1 MNKMENTA
9 MNKPNSELYDEVFRL
24 IANNSEAESLP
35 PKLYFVPTP
44 IGNIGDISLRALS
57 ILNGVDEIYCEDTRN
72 SIKLMNMFHINSKTE
87 SCHQHNEMQRAEEIC
102 RKVAAGIPIAY
113 ISDAGSP
120 GISDPGARIVK
131 YFIEQ
136 NVPFEV
142 LPGANAVLPAWLTS
156 GLPTDKLY
164 FCGFLPRNG
173 TERTAAIEQIRK
185 VQATSVIYESPFRV
199 GSTLT
204 ELYNKLG
211 DRPAALIRELTKY
224 YEETVRGNLST
235 LSERFKLNPPKGEC
249 IIVVGRSE
257 AIDEGNEKAFK
268 LIKMLIDIGCTAADS
283 ARIAATTFEKP
294 RNTMYKYAVEYSKC
308 MDLADSEEAPSQDM
322 MD

>member
-1 MNKMENTA
+1 MEKNTA
-9 MNKPNSELYDEVFRL
+9 MNKPNSELYDEVFRH
-24 IANNSEAESLP
+24 IADNSEAETLP

-44 IGNIGDISLRALS
+44 IGNIGDIGLRALT
-57 ILNGVDEIYCEDTRN
+57 ILNGVSEIYCEDTRN
-72 SIKLMNMFHINSKTE
+72 SLKLLNMFHISAKTDC
-87 SCHQHNEMQRAEEIC
+87 CHQHNEMQRAEEMC

-120 GISDPGARIVK
+120 GISDPGERIVK

-136 NVPFEV
+136 NMPFEV

-164 FCGFLPRNG
+164 FCGFLPRSG
-173 TERTAAIEQIRK
+173 TERIAAIEQIRK
-185 VQATSVIYESPFRV
+185 VQATSVIYESPLRV

-204 ELYNKLG
+204 ELYKKLG
-211 DRPAALIRELTKY
+211 ERPASLIRELTKY
-224 YEETVRGNLST
+224 YEEAVRGKLST
-235 LSERFKLNPPKGEC
+235 LSERFNATPPKGEC
-249 IIVVGRSE
+249 IIVVGRGE

-268 LIKMLIDIGCTAADS
+268 LIKMLIDTGCTAADS

-294 RNTMYKYAVEYSKC
+294 RNAMYKYAVEYSKC
-308 MDLADSEEAPSQDM
+308 IDSASDEEELSPGVTD
-322 MD
+322 

>member
-1 MNKMENTA
+1 MDKMEITA

-24 IANNSEAESLP
+24 IADNSEAETLP

-57 ILNGVDEIYCEDTRN
+57 ILNGVSEIYCEDTRN
-72 SIKLMNMFHINSKTE
+72 SIKLLNMFHINSKTE
-87 SCHQHNEMQRAEEIC
+87 SCHQHNEMQRAEEIA
-102 RKVAAGIPIAY
+102 RKVASGIPIAY

-131 YFIEQ
+131 YFIEN

-164 FCGFLPRNG
+164 FCGFLPRSG
-173 TERTAAIEQIRK
+173 AERADAIEQIRK

-224 YEETVRGNLST
+224 YEETARGNLST
-235 LSERFKLNPPKGEC
+235 LAERFKENPPKGEC
-249 IIVVGRSE
+249 IIVVGRGE

-268 LIKMLIDIGCTAADS
+268 LIKMLIDIGCTAGDS
-283 ARIAATTFEKP
+283 ARIAAATFEKP
-294 RNTMYKYAVEYSKC
+294 RNATYKYAVEYSKC
-308 MDLADSEEAPSQDM
+308 MDSADSEEAPTENI